1 MRRIILLMAVAALV
15 VVSALFVVSAAGA
28 HKHPTARAHNNPTR
42 TILIKNFS
50 FKPAHITIKRGRGS
64 DGSTR
69 TQLRTPQRPTTEDR
83 LTQDDWVKD
92 RGIHTPSRA
101 RARSPTTVRY
111 TPT

>member
-15 VVSALFVVSAAGA
+15 VVSALFVVPA
-28 HKHPTARAHNNPTR
+28 ARAHNNPTR
-42 TILIKNFS
+42 TILIKTS
-50 FKPAHITIKRGRGS
+50 ASSRPTSPSSGGRGS